1 VGHPVRQMPELWNV
15 VALGNTVLNLSIRTV
30 FRGLRRLYG
39 GLTDWPTEDCGK
51 RINQG
56 LERFWQKNYYRCNH
70 NFLLASNDACSGKVS
85 TTWSGRYAM
94 AFIRKRG
101 QSYYLVHNVRQDGRV
116 RQIHLAK
123 LGRRPRISDDL
134 IRGVTSQHPF
144 VEIDWK
150 GLREK
155 ASQELVRP
163 FENDS
168 RQLRE
173 LLASIRNLHL
183 DIGDLHLPVL
193 AMTHD
198 RELVGQLTSSLK
210 LLRTTLD
217 VKLNQLRRGR
227 VQPYSR

>member
-1 VGHPVRQMPELWNV
+1 
-15 VALGNTVLNLSIRTV
+15 
-30 FRGLRRLYG
+30 
-39 GLTDWPTEDCGK
+39 
-51 RINQG
+51 
-56 LERFWQKNYYRCNH
+56 
-70 NFLLASNDACSGKVS
+70 
-85 TTWSGRYAM
+85 M
-94 AFIRKRG
+94 AFFRKRG

-134 IRGVTSQHPF
+134 IRGVTSRHPF

-150 GLREK
+150 RLRKK

-210 LLRTTLD
+210 LLRSTLD
-217 VKLNQLRRGR
+217 VKLNQLRRGKAQTYAR
-227 VQPYSR
+227 

>member
-1 VGHPVRQMPELWNV
+1 
-15 VALGNTVLNLSIRTV
+15 
-30 FRGLRRLYG
+30 
-39 GLTDWPTEDCGK
+39 
-51 RINQG
+51 
-56 LERFWQKNYYRCNH
+56 
-70 NFLLASNDACSGKVS
+70 
-85 TTWSGRYAM
+85 M

-116 RQIHLAK
+116 RQIHLAN

-150 GLREK
+150 VLRKK

-210 LLRTTLD
+210 LLRATLD
-217 VKLNQLRRGR
+217 VKLNQLRRGKA
-227 VQPYSR
+227 QPYSR

>member
-1 VGHPVRQMPELWNV
+1 
-15 VALGNTVLNLSIRTV
+15 
-30 FRGLRRLYG
+30 
-39 GLTDWPTEDCGK
+39 
-51 RINQG
+51 
-56 LERFWQKNYYRCNH
+56 
-70 NFLLASNDACSGKVS
+70 
-85 TTWSGRYAM
+85 M

-101 QSYYLVHNVRQDGRV
+101 HSYYLVHNVRKDGRV

-123 LGRRPRISDDL
+123 LGRRPHISEEL
-134 IRGVTSQHPF
+134 IRGVTSRHPF

-150 GLREK
+150 GLRKK

-210 LLRTTLD
+210 LLRGTLD

-227 VQPYSR
+227 EQSYAK

>member
-1 VGHPVRQMPELWNV
+1 
-15 VALGNTVLNLSIRTV
+15 
-30 FRGLRRLYG
+30 
-39 GLTDWPTEDCGK
+39 
-51 RINQG
+51 
-56 LERFWQKNYYRCNH
+56 
-70 NFLLASNDACSGKVS
+70 
-85 TTWSGRYAM
+85 M

-101 QSYYLVHNVRQDGRV
+101 LSYYLVHNVRQDGRV
-116 RQIHLAK
+116 RQIYLAK
-123 LGRRPRISDDL
+123 LGRRPRISDEV
-134 IRGVTSQHPF
+134 IRGVSSQHPF
-144 VEIDWK
+144 MEIDWK
-150 GLREK
+150 GLKEK
-155 ASQELVRP
+155 VSQELVRP

-168 RQLRE
+168 HQLRE

-227 VQPYSR
+227 AQPYPR